1 MKQPP
6 LSGRYELEEIV
17 GTGGMSVVYR
27 AWDLKTDREVAVKVL
42 RLEYLTD
49 DDFVRQFNREAQAA
63 SQMSH
68 PNIVN
73 MYDVGQDGD
82 TRYLVMEYVKG
93 ITLKDLIR
101 QNGQIKPQRAIQMSL
116 KILAGIDHAHKNHI
130 VHRDIKPQ
138 NILVDSE
145 GRVKV
150 ADFGIARVVDSA
162 ANTGNGNVLG
172 SVHYFSPEQAR
183 GAVADEKSD
192 LYSAGVVLYEMV
204 TGRVP
209 FDAETPMAVAL
220 KHIQEKPEP
229 PSKYNPEVSPALDEV
244 ILKALEKEPSDRYQ
258 SAAEMAT
265 DLKRAIK
272 MPMGGFLKRPGT
284 SRDVKNNGKKIRK
297 WTTWLLVCMVTAAL
311 VVALLGSWQFYE
323 RLKTRVRVPAMV
335 LADVEDAQAQLDA
348 QGLIYTIE
356 RRYDD
361 DIVSGAVISQD
372 PDAGTLL
379 YPGEEVR
386 LEVSLGREF
395 VTVPDVTMYTR
406 NDAMVELEAAGLVL
420 GAVDLDISDEVPVG
434 AVIRQTPAG
443 GESIPPF
450 SEVDL
455 VVSGETTA
463 VPDLE
468 NLTVELARVTLA
480 ASGLQLDKVT
490 QRESDVEGGLVIE
503 QSIEKDTRV
512 LWGTTVDIVVSEMDQ
527 MVYATEVSITLII
540 EENGTIVHATLSAS
554 DTEREI
560 YRGVLNAGEQTINIS
575 LDSMRPG
582 PQTLRVY
589 AGNDLKEERTVVF
602 GDE

>member
-27 AWDLKTDREVAVKVL
+27 AWDLKSDREVAVKVL

-49 DDFVRQFNREAQAA
+49 ADFVRQFNREAQAA

-68 PNIVN
+68 PNIVG

-93 ITLKDLIR
+93 ITLKEMIR
-101 QNGQIKPQRAIQMSL
+101 QRGQIRPQRAVQMTL
-116 KILAGIDHAHKNHI
+116 KILAAIDHAHKNHI

-138 NILVDSE
+138 NILVDAE

-162 ANTGNGNVLG
+162 SNTGGGNVLG

-192 LYSAGVVLYEMV
+192 LYSVGVVLYEMV

-229 PSKYNPEVSPALDEV
+229 PSKYNPEVSQGLDEV
-244 ILKALEKEPSDRYQ
+244 ILKALEKDPKDRYQ

-265 DLKRAIK
+265 DLKRALK
-272 MPMGGFLKRPGT
+272 MPMGGFLSHAPGKHD
-284 SRDVKNNGKKIRK
+284 REKKTRR
-297 WTTWLLVCMVTAAL
+297 WTTWLLVCVIIAAL
-311 VVALLGSWQFYE
+311 VAALLGSWQFYE
-323 RLKTRVRVPAMV
+323 RLKTRVRVPSMV
-335 LADVEDAQAQLDA
+335 LADVEDALAQLDA
-348 QGLIYTIE
+348 QGLLYEVE

-361 DIVSGAVISQD
+361 DVVSGAVIEQE
-372 PDAGTLL
+372 PEAGTLV
-379 YPGEEVR
+379 YPGDEVR
-386 LEVSLGREF
+386 LAVSLGREA
-395 VTVPDVTMYTR
+395 VTVPDVVLHTR
-406 NDAMVELEAAGLVL
+406 NDAMMELEAAGFEL
-420 GAVDLDISDEVPVG
+420 GEVSLEISDDVPVG
-434 AVIRQTPAG
+434 AVIRQEPAA
-443 GESIPPF
+443 GEGAPPF
-450 SEVDL
+450 SAVSL
-455 VVSGETTA
+455 VVSGESAA

-468 NLTVELARVTLA
+468 NLTIELARATLT
-480 ASGLQLDKVT
+480 ASGLQLGEVS
-490 QRESDVEGGLVIE
+490 QRESDVEGGLVLE
-503 QSIEKDTRV
+503 QSLETGTRV
-512 LWGTTVDIVVSEMDQ
+512 LWGTTVDITVSATSDI
-527 MVYATEVSITLII
+527 VYSASESLTLTIA
-540 EENGTIVHATLSAS
+540 ENGATVRAVLS
-554 DTEREI
+554 DGETEREV
-560 YRGVLNAGEQTINIS
+560 YHSVLNAGEQEIAMN
-575 LDSMRPG
+575 LDSMKPG
-582 PQTLRVY
+582 QQTLRTY
-589 AGNDLKEERTVVF
+589 IGDELADERIVTF